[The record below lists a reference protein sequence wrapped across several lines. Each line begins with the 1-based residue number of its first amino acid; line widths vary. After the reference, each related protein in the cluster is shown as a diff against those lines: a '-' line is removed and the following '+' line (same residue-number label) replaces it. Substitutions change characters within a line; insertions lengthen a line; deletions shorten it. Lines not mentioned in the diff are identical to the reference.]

1 MATVYLFR
9 ISQIVLLN
17 LQKSF
22 FFLFRVKNNIG
33 FEFRFIRA
41 QFA

>member
-9 ISQIVLLN
+9 ISQIVLLI

-22 FFLFRVKNNIG
+22 FLFQVKNNIG